1 MAKQSED
8 SLVPFVLGL
17 VAGAIGGAVV
27 ALLLAPKSG
36 EELREN
42 MQDYLSHIPDKIDDE
57 LKNPQGK
64 TREFIDRTR
73 YNIENTVDK
82 VRAERKADRLSK
94 ARQAEEMA
102 SGYEFNP

>member
-8 SLVPFVLGL
+8 SLVPFILGL
-17 VAGAIGGAVV
+17 VAGAAGGAIL
-27 ALLLAPKSG
+27 ALMFAPKSG

-42 MQDYLSHIPDKIDDE
+42 MQDYLSLIPDKIDGE

-73 YNIENTVDK
+73 YTIESKVDR

-94 ARQAEEMA
+94 ARHAEEMA